1 MGIDEIGPVSASIT
15 LKHKRLVKQLLKIG
29 RWNNESEI
37 IRYGLHLVAKEV
49 EHDQQRSLAPYPSGV
64 LANAYRKLGS
74 EALEEDRKMAA
85 ASAYPRPG
93 ELE

>member
-1 MGIDEIGPVSASIT
+1 MSASVT
-15 LKHKRLVKQLLKIG
+15 TSHKRLIKELMKIG

-49 EHDQQRSLAPYPSGV
+49 ERDRQCSLQPYPPGV
-64 LANAYRKLGS
+64 LATAYRKLGRVAS
-74 EALEEDRKMAA
+74 EEDRRMAR
-85 ASAYPRPG
+85 ASAYPSRG

>member
-1 MGIDEIGPVSASIT
+1 MVIDENQYMSASVT
-15 LKHKRLVKQLLKIG
+15 SSQKRLVKQLLKIG

-49 EHDQQRSLAPYPSGV
+49 ERDQQRNLDPYPAGL
-64 LANAYRKLGS
+64 LAKAYRKLGKAES
-74 EALEEDRKMAA
+74 EEDRAMAN
-85 ASAYPRPG
+85 ASAYPSKG

>member
-1 MGIDEIGPVSASIT
+1 MVLDNIAHMSASVT
-15 LKHKRLVKQLLKIG
+15 SSQKRLVKHLLKIG

-49 EHDQQRSLAPYPSGV
+49 ERDQERNLDPYPPGV
-64 LANAYRKLGS
+64 LAKAYRKLGK
-74 EALEEDRKMAA
+74 AAFEEDRAMAN
-85 ASAYPRPG
+85 ASAYPGKG

>member
-1 MGIDEIGPVSASIT
+1 MA
-15 LKHKRLVKQLLKIG
+15 HKRLVKHLLKIG

-49 EHDQQRSLAPYPSGV
+49 EHDWEKSLAPYPPGI
-64 LANAYRKLGS
+64 LAKAYRRLGS
-74 EALEEDRKMAA
+74 AAFAEDRKLAA
-85 ASAYPRPG
+85 ASAYPSPG

>member
-1 MGIDEIGPVSASIT
+1 MVIDNNRLVSASVT
-15 LKHKRLVKQLLKIG
+15 SSQKRLVRELLKIG

-49 EHDQQRSLAPYPSGV
+49 ERDQKRNLDPYPPGL
-64 LANAYRKLGS
+64 LAKAYRRLGKA
-74 EALEEDRKMAA
+74 ALEEDRAMANG
-85 ASAYPRPG
+85 SAYPSEG

>member
-1 MGIDEIGPVSASIT
+1 MSASVT
-15 LKHKRLVKQLLKIG
+15 APHKRLIKALLKLG

-49 EHDQQRSLAPYPSGV
+49 ERDRQSSLQPYPPGV
-64 LANAYRKLGS
+64 LAKAYRKLGRVAS
-74 EALEEDRKMAA
+74 EEDRGMAR
-85 ASAYPRPG
+85 ASAYPSRG

>member
-1 MGIDEIGPVSASIT
+1 MSASVT
-15 LKHKRLVKQLLKIG
+15 SSHKRLIKSLLKIG

-49 EHDQQRSLAPYPSGV
+49 ERDRQNSLQPYPPGV
-64 LANAYRKLGS
+64 LAKAYRKLGHV
-74 EALEEDRKMAA
+74 APEEDRKMAK
-85 ASAYPRPG
+85 ASAYPSRG

>member
-1 MGIDEIGPVSASIT
+1 MSASVT
-15 LKHKRLVKQLLKIG
+15 SSQKRLVKQLLKIG

-49 EHDQQRSLAPYPSGV
+49 ERDQERNLDPYPPGL
-64 LANAYRKLGS
+64 LAKAYRRLDDA
-74 EALEEDRKMAA
+74 ALEEDRVMAS
-85 ASAYPRPG
+85 ASAYPSKG

>member
-1 MGIDEIGPVSASIT
+1 MSASVT
-15 LKHKRLVKQLLKIG
+15 TSHKHLIKELMKIG

-49 EHDQQRSLAPYPSGV
+49 ERDRQGSLQPYPPGV
-64 LANAYRKLGS
+64 LARAYRKLGRVVS
-74 EALEEDRKMAA
+74 EEDRRMSR
-85 ASAYPRPG
+85 ASAHPGRG

>member
-1 MGIDEIGPVSASIT
+1 MSASVT
-15 LKHKRLVKQLLKIG
+15 SSQKRLVKELLKIG

-49 EHDQQRSLAPYPSGV
+49 ERDQERRLAPYPPGV
-64 LANAYRKLGS
+64 LAKAYRKLGAA
-74 EALEEDRKMAA
+74 ALKEDRAMAN
-85 ASAYPRPG
+85 ASAYPAKG

>member
-1 MGIDEIGPVSASIT
+1 MVIDDVSDVSASVT
-15 LKHKRLVKQLLKIG
+15 SSQKRLVKQLLKIG

-49 EHDQQRSLAPYPSGV
+49 ERDERRNLDPYPPGL
-64 LANAYRKLGS
+64 LAKAYRKLGKAES
-74 EALEEDRKMAA
+74 AEDRAMAN
-85 ASAYPRPG
+85 ASAYPTKG

>member
-1 MGIDEIGPVSASIT
+1 MSASVT
-15 LKHKRLVKQLLKIG
+15 SSQKRLVKQLLKIG

-49 EHDQQRSLAPYPSGV
+49 EREQERNLAPYPPGP
-64 LANAYRKLGS
+64 LAKAYRKLGP
-74 EALEEDRKMAA
+74 ATLEEDRAMAN
-85 ASAYPRPG
+85 ASAYPSKG

>member
-1 MGIDEIGPVSASIT
+1 MAIDESPFMSASVT
-15 LKHKRLVKQLLKIG
+15 SSQKRLVKQLLKIG

-49 EHDQQRSLAPYPSGV
+49 ERDQERNLDPYPPGP
-64 LANAYRKLGS
+64 LAKAYRKLGKA
-74 EALEEDRKMAA
+74 ALEEDRTMAI
-85 ASAYPRPG
+85 ASAYPGKG

>member
-1 MGIDEIGPVSASIT
+1 MSASVT
-15 LKHKRLVKQLLKIG
+15 SSQKRLVKQLLKIG

-49 EHDQQRSLAPYPSGV
+49 QREQQRNLEPYPPGF
-64 LANAYRKLGS
+64 LAKAYRKLGKTT
-74 EALEEDRKMAA
+74 LEEDQALA
-85 ASAYPRPG
+85 NASAYPSRG

>member
-1 MGIDEIGPVSASIT
+1 MVIDKNGCVSASVT
-15 LKHKRLVKQLLKIG
+15 SSQKRLVRQLLKIG

-49 EHDQQRSLAPYPSGV
+49 QRDQERNLDPYPAGL
-64 LANAYRKLGS
+64 LAKAYRKLGKA
-74 EALEEDRKMAA
+74 ALDEDRTMAN
-85 ASAYPRPG
+85 ASAYPSKD

>member
-1 MGIDEIGPVSASIT
+1 MSASVT
-15 LKHKRLVKQLLKIG
+15 SSQKRLVKQLLKIG

-49 EHDQQRSLAPYPSGV
+49 ERDQERNLDPYPPGL
-64 LANAYRKLGS
+64 LAKAYRRLDNT
-74 EALEEDRKMAA
+74 ALEEDRAMAS
-85 ASAYPRPG
+85 ASAYPGKG